1 MKIALAADH
10 AGFQVKE
17 SIKQY
22 LAEKGHQVTD
32 CGAPTEERSDYP
44 DFGFKA
50 ARLVSQGLV
59 DWAIMVC
66 GSGIGMCIVAN
77 RLKGVR
83 AVVLHDENE
92 AILAREHNNAN
103 TACFGS
109 RITDLETIKKLCNV
123 FLGSPFG
130 GGRHK
135 QRVHKID
142 NVGDIES

>member
-1 MKIALAADH
+1 MKIALASDH

-17 SIKQY
+17 TLKQY
-22 LAEKGHQVTD
+22 LKEKGYQITD
-32 CGAPTEERSDYP
+32 CGTPTEDRSDYP

-59 DWAIMVC
+59 DWGVLIC
-66 GSGIGMCIVAN
+66 GSGAGMCMVAN

-83 AVVLHDENE
+83 AVVLRNENE
-92 AILAREHNNAN
+92 AVLAREHNDAN
-103 TACFGS
+103 VACFGA
-109 RITDLETIKKLCNV
+109 RLTDLETIKKLTNV

-135 QRVHKID
+135 QRVEKID
-142 NVGDIES
+142 SQS